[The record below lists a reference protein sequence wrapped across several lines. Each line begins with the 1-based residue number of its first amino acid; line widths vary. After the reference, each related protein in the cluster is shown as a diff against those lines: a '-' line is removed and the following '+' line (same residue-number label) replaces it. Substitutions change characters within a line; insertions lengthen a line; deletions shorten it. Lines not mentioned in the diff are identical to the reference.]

1 MAGGLL
7 RCALVLE
14 NHFILGIADEKSKTG
29 HGNILAY
36 DINTFERVG
45 DVMTEALQTPL
56 CFCKT
61 GE

>member
-1 MAGGLL
+1 M
-7 RCALVLE
+7 E

-36 DINTFERVG
+36 DIGTFEKVG

-56 CFCKT
+56 CLTAT
-61 GE
+61 GK